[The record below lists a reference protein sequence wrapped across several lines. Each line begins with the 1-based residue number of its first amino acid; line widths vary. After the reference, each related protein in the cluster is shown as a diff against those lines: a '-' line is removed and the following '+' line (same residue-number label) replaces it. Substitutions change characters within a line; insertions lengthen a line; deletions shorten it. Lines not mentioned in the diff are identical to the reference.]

1 MQCFSQYSDSDVRKV
16 YSEKLRG
23 LSAAEIIAAF
33 TKEEVQRKERRRKKG
48 KKEEKREEEKRGLS
62 AAEIIA
68 AFTEEDEVP
77 RKTLLGR
84 CITVQC
90 VLILKYSFY
99 HDIYSSIR

>member
-1 MQCFSQYSDSDVRKV
+1 MRKV

-48 KKEEKREEEKRGLS
+48 KKEEKRGLS

>member
-33 TKEEVQRKERRRKKG
+33 TKEEVQRKERRR